1 MRQILSDIRALSGVT
16 GVAVIAK
23 RTGKIDHLFPAAFTE
38 RHTQFLR
45 ELITSTYQRLRG
57 FTRLALRFE
66 RVVVHLYNQPEY
78 LLFVTTLPDTDT
90 RHFEM
95 VVNSKFGSISRELVN
110 SGNAMVPGTATVSPM
125 RPTTVAQSTVHTQA
139 PKRETTDDAIIRLM
153 TACNSL
159 TDQLAD
165 SRGRLRLANDWRKA
179 RDLANGTSG
188 VLDPIMVDAAGRL
201 QMRKGNS
208 LPTTAVVMSAFAV
221 MIDSFF
227 ETLDTQ
233 RTMAEEE
240 FYMLLRPHRAML
252 EPAGFFM
259 YLDQQQNRA
268 RVSR

>member
-23 RTGKIDHLFPAAFTE
+23 RTGKIDHFFPAAFTE

-78 LLFVTTLPDTDT
+78 LLFITTLPDTDT

-95 VVNSKFGSISRELVN
+95 VVNSKFGSISRELVQ
-110 SGNAMVPGTATVSPM
+110 SGNAMVPGTTTVTPS
-125 RPTTVAQSTVHTQA
+125 RPTTHA
-139 PKRETTDDAIIRLM
+139 PSPSPARASSDDAILRLII
-153 TACNSL
+153 ACNSL

-165 SRGRLRLANDWRKA
+165 SRGRLRLSNDWRKA

-201 QMRKGNS
+201 QMRKSQS
-208 LPTTAVVMSAFAV
+208 LPTTAIVMSAFAI

-259 YLDQQQNRA
+259 YLDQKQRSKVA
-268 RVSR
+268 R

>member
-23 RTGKIDHLFPAAFTE
+23 RTGKIEHFFPAAFTE

-78 LLFVTTLPDTDT
+78 LLFVTTLPDTDS
-90 RHFEM
+90 RQFEM
-95 VVNSKFGSISRELVN
+95 VVNSKFGSISRVLVQN
-110 SGNAMVPGTATVSPM
+110 GNALVPGTAA
-125 RPTTVAQSTVHTQA
+125 VAPQRHTRSAPSVTSCDPSTD
-139 PKRETTDDAIIRLM
+139 ETILRLM
-153 TACNSL
+153 NACNSL
-159 TDQLAD
+159 TDQMAD
-165 SRGRLRLANDWRKA
+165 SRGRLRLSNDWRKA

-201 QMRKGNS
+201 QMRKGHE
-208 LPTTAVVMSAFAV
+208 LPSTAVVISAFAV
-221 MIDSFF
+221 MVDAFFDS
-227 ETLDTQ
+227 LDAQ

-240 FYMLLRPHRAML
+240 FYMLLRPYRAVL

-259 YLDQQQNRA
+259 YLDQQQRSKA
-268 RVSR
+268 VR